1 MKVSR
6 PTKIICRTSMR
17 LYYSIWVDCIF
28 KARQSNERTWKLITM
43 ILMTTAMSLN
53 FLLLVNLVEVGLIG
67 HPLFRLEFRGLP
79 ERARQITEFL
89 LQFVVPW
96 IAINYFLI
104 LRKGRY
110 RRLIAKYPNKN
121 GQLFARYFAI
131 SIFVPIAVLWIAMFW
146 GRE

>member
-1 MKVSR
+1 MVIPFSG
-6 PTKIICRTSMR
+6 
-17 LYYSIWVDCIF
+17 
-28 KARQSNERTWKLITM
+28 
-43 ILMTTAMSLN
+43 LN
-53 FLLLVNLVEVGLIG
+53 LEVFQKG
-67 HPLFRLEFRGLP
+67 
-79 ERARQITEFL
+79 QITEFL